1 MDLNLDTLKAK
12 KAFSAAP
19 VPVEIEWK
27 GNTFTTYIRSL
38 SYQTA
43 MGTINAMNGADPIA
57 SRIAASIC
65 DAQGK
70 PVFKV
75 ADITGEVVLPP
86 DWVEGDPLPE
96 GKGALDPDLAM
107 MLLAKIGEVQ
117 RVGKPET
124 STPPMNSSASLS
136 STESAEPQ

>member
-1 MDLNLDTLKAK
+1 MELNIGTLRAN

-19 VPVEIEWK
+19 VKVEIEWN
-27 GNTFTTYIRSL
+27 GSTFETYVRPL

-43 MGTINAMNGADPIA
+43 VGTLNSMNGADPIA
-57 SRIAASIC
+57 SRIASSIC

-75 ADITGEVVLPP
+75 SDITGEVALPA
-86 DWVEGDPLPE
+86 DWKEGDPLPE
-96 GKGALDPDLAM
+96 SRGALDPDLAM

-117 RVGKPET
+117 MVGKTPP
-124 STPPMNSSASLS
+124 STPPTNSGANSSL
-136 STESAEPQ
+136 TESAEPQ